1 MERFSFNIWGGRFFR
16 GLKDTDH
23 HFQIEWEVV
32 IYVSSGM
39 EK

>member
-1 MERFSFNIWGGRFFR
+1 MERFSFSIWGGRLFG

-23 HFQIEWEVV
+23 HFEWKIV
-32 IYVSSGM
+32 IYFSSGM